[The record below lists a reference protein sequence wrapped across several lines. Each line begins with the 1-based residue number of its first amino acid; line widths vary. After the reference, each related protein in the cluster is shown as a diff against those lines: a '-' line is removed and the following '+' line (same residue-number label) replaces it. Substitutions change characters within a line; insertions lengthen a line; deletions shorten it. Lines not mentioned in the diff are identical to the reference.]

1 MLQSTKSRTL
11 PPILPSQHALFVT
24 PDRTAVRTPPGKL
37 PSKTLLSKKEILGG
51 CSPGMIFFLLR
62 LLCLGN
68 LRPVAGAYSDL
79 RRLMSA
85 KKSARLKREHEED
98 QVDNTLHEPSILPE
112 KITNGDSAGGLEK
125 VHDLEHDP
133 NSHPELIRDGT
144 GEKDGFGMCRHD
156 IVDMESGRP
165 AAHLTALFVMAV
177 YYRTLSPSITGGDS
191 GEVMAAACS
200 WGPAHPPGYP
210 LFVACANLAMWL
222 FASLGENKAYRVNL
236 MCAVMTAI
244 GVYNLHRAARIIT
257 GSSAAATV
265 GAAMY
270 GFSPLIWNNALQA
283 EVFSMN
289 NMFVCLITHIL
300 VRYLGRNDPSC
311 HREAY
316 LGAFI
321 VGLGLSNQH
330 TLVLYAA
337 IIVPAVFISGW
348 RRLLRPAQFLSCTL
362 LFTLGMTPYSHMW
375 WLEGCPIPWAEQEVL
390 SLLALLV
397 QKYKY

>member
-1 MLQSTKSRTL
+1 
-11 PPILPSQHALFVT
+11 
-24 PDRTAVRTPPGKL
+24 
-37 PSKTLLSKKEILGG
+37 
-51 CSPGMIFFLLR
+51 
-62 LLCLGN
+62 
-68 LRPVAGAYSDL
+68 
-79 RRLMSA
+79 MSA
-85 KKSARLKREHEED
+85 KKSARLKREHEEG
-98 QVDNTLHEPSILPE
+98 QVDNTLHEPTILPE
-112 KITNGDSAGGLEK
+112 KITNGDSAGVLENGDDMEK
-125 VHDLEHDP
+125 EGKRNKDM
-133 NSHPELIRDGT
+133 IRDCT
-144 GEKDGFGMCRHD
+144 GEKALESGRGESGPSGGNVDTELDGFGMSMQD
-156 IVDMESGRP
+156 NVDMESGRP

-236 MCAVMTAI
+236 MCAIMTAI

-316 LGAFI
+316 IGAFT

>member
-1 MLQSTKSRTL
+1 
-11 PPILPSQHALFVT
+11 
-24 PDRTAVRTPPGKL
+24 
-37 PSKTLLSKKEILGG
+37 
-51 CSPGMIFFLLR
+51 
-62 LLCLGN
+62 
-68 LRPVAGAYSDL
+68 
-79 RRLMSA
+79 MSA
-85 KKSARLKREHEED
+85 KKIARLKREHEEG
-98 QVDNTLHEPSILPE
+98 QVDNTLHEPTLLPE
-112 KITNGDSAGGLEK
+112 KFTNGDSAGGLET

-144 GEKDGFGMCRHD
+144 CEKALETSGGESGPSGGDVDTELDGFGMCRHGT
-156 IVDMESGRP
+156 VDMQSGRP

-200 WGPAHPPGYP
+200 WGPAHPGYP

-236 MCAVMTAI
+236 MCAIMTAI

-316 LGAFI
+316 LGA
-321 VGLGLSNQH
+321 
-330 TLVLYAA
+330 
-337 IIVPAVFISGW
+337 
-348 RRLLRPAQFLSCTL
+348 
-362 LFTLGMTPYSHMW
+362 
-375 WLEGCPIPWAEQEVL
+375 
-390 SLLALLV
+390 
-397 QKYKY
+397 